1 MPTTFRKRAVT
12 NTDSGLALGRN
23 MTVDGSEHGR
33 SEEIDKNEKNVS
45 TSNAASLFVGE
56 GLLAQRLLSH
66 DAALTS

>member
-33 SEEIDKNEKNVS
+33 SEEIDKNEKNV
-45 TSNAASLFVGE
+45 
-56 GLLAQRLLSH
+56 
-66 DAALTS
+66 